1 MLMKHLAGLDIKLCG
16 CRTWERE
23 REKISLLTTR
33 LHSAVSSSLAT
44 HEEHHDGD
52 VVGID
57 SDGEVDGDD
66 DGKDDGW
73 VGIDGD
79 G

>member
-1 MLMKHLAGLDIKLCG
+1 M
-16 CRTWERE
+16 
-23 REKISLLTTR
+23 
-33 LHSAVSSSLAT
+33 SSSLAT
-44 HEEHHDGD
+44 HEEHHDDGD